1 MTEPAEASLSEA
13 VERLEIS
20 NVGEEYEDEDVAK
33 LGDVKITK
41 LEEKQ
46 APKKK
51 KKKRNKPKN
60 V

>member
-13 VERLEIS
+13 IEKLEIS
-20 NVGEEYEDEDVAK
+20 SAGEEHGDEDAVK
-33 LGDVKITK
+33 LEGLKITK

-51 KKKRNKPKN
+51 KKKRNKAKN